1 MASIFA
7 VSSLRLELPAALRPI
22 HGDKA
27 IHALEYAILGY
38 LCAQAAL
45 RSWPDRA
52 PLRATL
58 VGALVALAFGL
69 SDELHQA
76 FVPGRSADAWDL
88 LADGVGA
95 MIGALVRHARN
106 GALSRRP

>member
-7 VSSLRLELPAALRPI
+7 VSSIHLEVPAALRPMY
-22 HGDKA
+22 GDKA

-45 RSWPDRA
+45 RTWPDRA
-52 PLRATL
+52 PLRAAL
-58 VGALVALAFGL
+58 VGVLVALGFGL

-76 FVPGRSADAWDL
+76 FVPGRSADALDL
-88 LADGVGA
+88 LADGAGA
-95 MIGALVRHARN
+95 TLGAVLRLARARK
-106 GALSRRP
+106 GA